1 MKLSILICSL
11 PDRMSR
17 ASLLIEKL
25 CLQAEGNPVEILYL
39 GDNKS
44 MSTGEK
50 RNRLKG
56 IARGEYV
63 AFVDDD
69 DEVSEEYVKQLLT
82 VIDLPLK
89 PDVINF
95 QVMYHCRDFTR
106 PVLYS
111 LDYLRDQN
119 LPDRF
124 LRIPNHLMCIK
135 RSLALAV
142 QYPDVSFGEDAEYA
156 RGVWK
161 LLKTEYQI
169 NKVLYHYLDYK

>member
-17 ASLLIEKL
+17 ASVLIEKL
-25 CLQAEGNPVEILYL
+25 CAQAEGKQVEVLYL

-50 RNRLKG
+50 RNRLVG

-63 AFVDDD
+63 EFVDDD
-69 DEVSEEYVKQLLT
+69 DDVAEDYVDQQLA

-95 QVMYHCRDFTR
+95 QVIYHCRDFKR

-111 LDYLRDQN
+111 LDYVKDQN
-119 LPDRF
+119 LPDKF

-135 RSLALAV
+135 RSLARIV
-142 QYPDVSFGEDAEYA
+142 PYPDTSFGEDAEYA
-156 RGVWK
+156 RGIWRH
-161 LLKTEYQI
+161 LITEYQI